1 MDYLDPGLSD
11 SDFYYL
17 PDGTDRASDIGNGL
31 PEMLRNESKD
41 TSLGK
46 AILDGYNN
54 DLLHT
59 RGLRVRK

>member
-1 MDYLDPGLSD
+1 MDYLDPDLSD

-17 PDGTDRASDIGNGL
+17 PDGTAAVSNIDNGL

-41 TSLGK
+41 TSLRK

-59 RGLRVRK
+59 